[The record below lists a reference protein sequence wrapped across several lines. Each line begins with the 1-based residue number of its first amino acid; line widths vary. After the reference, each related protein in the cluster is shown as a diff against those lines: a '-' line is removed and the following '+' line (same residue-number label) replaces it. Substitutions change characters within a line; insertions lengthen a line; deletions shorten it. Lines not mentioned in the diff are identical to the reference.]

1 MNIKFY
7 NEILHDRL
15 QAHHKVTVAK
25 IATEAEHRN
34 AESEGL
40 RIDSSWYEVH
50 LHFFSEF
57 KK

>member
-40 RIDSSWYEVH
+40 
-50 LHFFSEF
+50 FFLVRSTSLF
-57 KK
+57 LQRV